1 MKVCHQCVIFRS
13 VVASNSHI
21 FENFPPRKLGKIRS
35 PFWRAYF
42 SKGLVQ
48 PPTSQCGLSPT
59 SDWTLSF
66 PGEDFQGEDTEEE
79 SPRGWNHQ
87 LVFIWKVDFPNISCL
102 ARPQHSFFL
111 NKVDDSQDSF
121 AIITWKKLV
130 IFCYHLLYVRTF
142 AIHIHIFESRNIDG
156 EKKSVGGG
164 QWKQLLN
171 QVHCTQIPRI
181 TVDLRRNASVWY
193 YGELVLTKPPTT
205 HGKTRE
211 LQLNLKAPL
220 HT

>member
-1 MKVCHQCVIFRS
+1 MADTDFDFTSKLPKKKI
-13 VVASNSHI
+13 
-21 FENFPPRKLGKIRS
+21 PRKSPKKDTGKVPVSVIQIK
-35 PFWRAYF
+35 ALLNLTGECHHIYIYKYICI
-42 SKGLVQ
+42 SK
-48 PPTSQCGLSPT
+48 
-59 SDWTLSF
+59 
-66 PGEDFQGEDTEEE
+66 
-79 SPRGWNHQ
+79 
-87 LVFIWKVDFPNISCL
+87 I
-102 ARPQHSFFL
+102 
-111 NKVDDSQDSF
+111 
-121 AIITWKKLV
+121 
-130 IFCYHLLYVRTF
+130 LY
-142 AIHIHIFESRNIDG
+142 IDILIYIHIFESRNIDG